1 MNPAGA
7 FSLRVFNQK
16 NVKMIKFKFLLTALM
31 LGLVTTSF
39 FSCKDDEDPTPEP
52 QNITEVVVAGDD
64 FSDLEIALTR
74 ANLTSTLEG
83 AGPFT
88 VFAPTNAA
96 FDKAG
101 IDVNTVDVATLTD
114 VLLYHVLGNASI
126 KSTDLQDGQTYAS
139 TAAEAGPN
147 GEQLSILIEKTG
159 SAVKVNG
166 SANVSSADVS
176 ATNGVIHVIDNVLLP
191 LNVVGHAAAN
201 TNFTSL
207 VGALGAADGDLVNVL
222 SGTGPFT
229 VFAPLNSAFD
239 EIATVTAGL
248 TTEQLAKVLTY
259 HVVSG
264 NVVKNDLSNGML
276 VTTVNGGTFTVNI
289 SGNTVTL
296 TDAGGGVSTV
306 LLTDVQATN
315 GVIHVLDKVIIP
327 SNL

>member
-1 MNPAGA
+1 MN
-7 FSLRVFNQK
+7 
-16 NVKMIKFKFLLTALM
+16 KFKFLLIAVM
-31 LGLVTTSF
+31 LGLVVTSF
-39 FSCKDDEDPTPEP
+39 FSCKDDEDNTPDP

-74 ANLTSTLEG
+74 ANLTSVLEG

-101 IDVNTVDVATLTD
+101 IDVNTVDVATLTN
-114 VLLYHVLGNASI
+114 VLLYHVLGGASI
-126 KSTDLQDGQTYAS
+126 KSTDLQVGQTYAS
-139 TAAEAGPN
+139 TASEAGPN
-147 GEQLSILIEKTG
+147 GKQLSILIEKTG
-159 SAVKVNG
+159 AAVKVNNT
-166 SANVSSADVS
+166 ANVTSADVS

-201 TNFTSL
+201 SNFTSL
-207 VGALGAADGDLVNVL
+207 VGALGAASGDLVTVL

-239 EIATVTAGL
+239 EISGVTATL
-248 TTEQLAKVLTY
+248 TADQLAKVLTY

-264 NVVKNDLSNGML
+264 NVVSGDLSNGME
-276 VTTVNGGTFTVNI
+276 VTTVNGEKFTVNI
-289 SGNTVTL
+289 SGSTVTL
-296 TDAGGGVSTV
+296 TDTGGGVSTV
-306 LLTDVQATN
+306 VLTDVQATN
-315 GVIHVLDKVIIP
+315 GVIHVLNKVIIP

>member
-1 MNPAGA
+1 M
-7 FSLRVFNQK
+7 K
-16 NVKMIKFKFLLTALM
+16 NFKFLLTALM
-31 LGLVTTSF
+31 LGLVVTSF
-39 FSCKDDEDPTPEP
+39 FSCKDDEDNTPDP
-52 QNITEVVVAGDD
+52 QNITEVVVDGDD

-74 ANLTSTLEG
+74 ANLTSVLEG

-101 IDVNTVDVATLTD
+101 IDVNTIDVATLTD
-114 VLLYHVLGNASI
+114 VLLYHVLGGASI
-126 KSTDLQDGQTYAS
+126 KSTDLQAGQTYAS
-139 TAAEAGPN
+139 TASESGPN
-147 GEQLSILIEKTG
+147 DSQLSILIEKTG
-159 SAVKVNG
+159 AAVKVNNT
-166 SANVSSADVS
+166 ANVTAADVS

-201 TNFTSL
+201 TNFSSL

-239 EIATVTAGL
+239 EIAAVTATL
-248 TTEQLAKVLTY
+248 TTEQLSKVLTY

-264 NVVKNDLSNGML
+264 NVVSGDLSNGME
-276 VTTVNGGTFTVNI
+276 VTTVNGGTFTINI
-289 SGNTVTL
+289 SGSNVTI

-306 LLTDVQATN
+306 VLTDVQATN
-315 GVIHVLDKVIIP
+315 GVIHVLNKVIIP